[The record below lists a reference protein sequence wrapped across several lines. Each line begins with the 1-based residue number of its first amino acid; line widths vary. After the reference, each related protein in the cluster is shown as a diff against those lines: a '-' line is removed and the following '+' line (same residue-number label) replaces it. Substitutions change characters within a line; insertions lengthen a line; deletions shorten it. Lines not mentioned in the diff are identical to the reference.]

1 MVIATRIKNC
11 VSIFIM
17 DNSCQGAAK
26 VPFRIKWNRMSSIFM
41 IQKLETVFAVRISF
55 RKVLGRHNLLLY
67 DTIYSI
73 KSRFSMTVW
82 NEISFCLQLKIILLI
97 TKVTKALQDIWTQSW
112 IDVCFALAK
121 LKIIIEI
128 DRMNI
133 KKWSRCKVNWVTHTL
148 VNFVFFHLKI

>member
-1 MVIATRIKNC
+1 
-11 VSIFIM
+11 M

-55 RKVLGRHNLLLY
+55 RKVLGRQNLLLY

-97 TKVTKALQDIWTQSW
+97 TKVTKALQDI
-112 IDVCFALAK
+112 
-121 LKIIIEI
+121 
-128 DRMNI
+128 
-133 KKWSRCKVNWVTHTL
+133 
-148 VNFVFFHLKI
+148 